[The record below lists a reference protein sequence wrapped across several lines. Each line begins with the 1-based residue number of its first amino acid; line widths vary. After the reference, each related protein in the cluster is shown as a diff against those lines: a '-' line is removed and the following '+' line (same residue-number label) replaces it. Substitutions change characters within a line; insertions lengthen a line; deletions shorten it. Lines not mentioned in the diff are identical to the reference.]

1 MQIPGN
7 AQEPV
12 KMQESDKMKKSDK
25 MQEQKKKSTTLNRIG
40 KVDKKIRIRM
50 WAAGIF
56 FVCLVLVVLLQKFS
70 LGQNYFVV
78 TVNNKVVGCV
88 SSKTDVEKAVH
99 ESRRQM
105 AKESEGYLMQEISYE
120 TTESHKPFQKL
131 LSETALKEKITKELK
146 KDNSGEIFAYTVSAG
161 ENQLSFATL
170 DEVETFLGRLKEEQD
185 TDNRFEIEFKKETD
199 HQEGMLLANL
209 KETGDS
215 EKTEDSADAGIV
227 QQLGIYLSDAQENPG
242 ENNYE
247 TGILSMEFAQD
258 VEVFTNLV
266 AADTLT
272 DIDAAVEEVTKEKET
287 NKIYEIQPGD
297 CLSVIAQEHDT
308 SVAAIIALNG
318 LSGEDAVIS
327 AGEELILSVPQPDIS
342 LRISEGVVYEEDY
355 TAEPEIVPN
364 DSWYTTDEVVLAEGT
379 TGHREVNMVVTTEN
393 EIETERSMIHQ
404 TILTESTPAVIER
417 GTKIPPTYIK
427 PLIGGRVSSGF
438 GRRWGRMHKGI
449 DWACPTGTKVFASSN
464 GVVVSAGYVSGYGN
478 CVLISH
484 PDGRMTRYAHN
495 SKLLVKAGQSVSQG
509 EVIALSGSTGRSTGP
524 HVHFEILINGSQVNP
539 VNYLN

>member
-88 SSKTDVEKAVH
+88 SSKTNVEKAVH

-146 KDNSGEIFAYTVSAG
+146 KENSGEIFAYTVSAG

-185 TDNRFEIEFKKETD
+185 TDNRFEVEFKKEIRSS
-199 HQEGMLLANL
+199 GGNASCKL
-209 KETGDS
+209 KRGRRFRKNRRFCGCRYCCSSLES
-215 EKTEDSADAGIV
+215 IFPMHRK
-227 QQLGIYLSDAQENPG
+227 NPG
-242 ENNYE
+242 K
-247 TGILSMEFAQD
+247 IIMKPEF
-258 VEVFTNLV
+258 FRWNL
-266 AADTLT
+266 
-272 DIDAAVEEVTKEKET
+272 
-287 NKIYEIQPGD
+287 
-297 CLSVIAQEHDT
+297 
-308 SVAAIIALNG
+308 
-318 LSGEDAVIS
+318 
-327 AGEELILSVPQPDIS
+327 
-342 LRISEGVVYEEDY
+342 
-355 TAEPEIVPN
+355 
-364 DSWYTTDEVVLAEGT
+364 
-379 TGHREVNMVVTTEN
+379 HRMWKCSP
-393 EIETERSMIHQ
+393 I
-404 TILTESTPAVIER
+404 
-417 GTKIPPTYIK
+417 
-427 PLIGGRVSSGF
+427 
-438 GRRWGRMHKGI
+438 W
-449 DWACPTGTKVFASSN
+449 
-464 GVVVSAGYVSGYGN
+464 
-478 CVLISH
+478 
-484 PDGRMTRYAHN
+484 
-495 SKLLVKAGQSVSQG
+495 
-509 EVIALSGSTGRSTGP
+509 
-524 HVHFEILINGSQVNP
+524 
-539 VNYLN
+539 

>member
-131 LSETALKEKITKELK
+131 LSETALKDKITKALK
-146 KDNSGEIFAYTVSAG
+146 KENSGEIFAYTVSAG
-161 ENQLSFATL
+161 QNQLSFATL

-199 HQEGMLLANL
+199 HQEGMLLA
-209 KETGDS
+209 K
-215 EKTEDSADAGIV
+215 
-227 QQLGIYLSDAQENPG
+227 
-242 ENNYE
+242 
-247 TGILSMEFAQD
+247 D

-393 EIETERSMIHQ
+393 GIETERSMIHQ

>member
-146 KDNSGEIFAYTVSAG
+146 KENSGEIFAYTVSAG

-185 TDNRFEIEFKKETD
+185 TDNRFEIEFKRK
-199 HQEGMLLANL
+199 Q
-209 KETGDS
+209 
-215 EKTEDSADAGIV
+215 
-227 QQLGIYLSDAQENPG
+227 
-242 ENNYE
+242 
-247 TGILSMEFAQD
+247 
-258 VEVFTNLV
+258 
-266 AADTLT
+266 
-272 DIDAAVEEVTKEKET
+272 
-287 NKIYEIQPGD
+287 
-297 CLSVIAQEHDT
+297 
-308 SVAAIIALNG
+308 II
-318 LSGEDAVIS
+318 
-327 AGEELILSVPQPDIS
+327 
-342 LRISEGVVYEEDY
+342 R
-355 TAEPEIVPN
+355 
-364 DSWYTTDEVVLAEGT
+364 
-379 TGHREVNMVVTTEN
+379 RECFL
-393 EIETERSMIHQ
+393 Q
-404 TILTESTPAVIER
+404 T
-417 GTKIPPTYIK
+417 
-427 PLIGGRVSSGF
+427 
-438 GRRWGRMHKGI
+438 
-449 DWACPTGTKVFASSN
+449 
-464 GVVVSAGYVSGYGN
+464 
-478 CVLISH
+478 
-484 PDGRMTRYAHN
+484 
-495 SKLLVKAGQSVSQG
+495 
-509 EVIALSGSTGRSTGP
+509 
-524 HVHFEILINGSQVNP
+524 
-539 VNYLN
+539 

>member
-12 KMQESDKMKKSDK
+12 KIQESDKMKKSDK

-105 AKESEGYLMQEISYE
+105 AKESEGYLMQEIFYE

-185 TDNRFEIEFKKETD
+185 TDNRFEIEFKKEAD

-209 KETGDS
+209 KEAGVS

-227 QQLGIYLSDAQENPG
+227 QQLGTYLSDAQENPG

-272 DIDAAVEEVTKEKET
+272 DIDAAVEDVAGDSR
-287 NKIYEIQPGD
+287 NGGYFLPG
-297 CLSVIAQEHDT
+297 
-308 SVAAIIALNG
+308 
-318 LSGEDAVIS
+318 
-327 AGEELILSVPQPDIS
+327 
-342 LRISEGVVYEEDY
+342 
-355 TAEPEIVPN
+355 
-364 DSWYTTDEVVLAEGT
+364 
-379 TGHREVNMVVTTEN
+379 
-393 EIETERSMIHQ
+393 
-404 TILTESTPAVIER
+404 
-417 GTKIPPTYIK
+417 
-427 PLIGGRVSSGF
+427 F
-438 GRRWGRMHKGI
+438 
-449 DWACPTGTKVFASSN
+449 
-464 GVVVSAGYVSGYGN
+464 
-478 CVLISH
+478 
-484 PDGRMTRYAHN
+484 
-495 SKLLVKAGQSVSQG
+495 LVKCWIS
-509 EVIALSGSTGRSTGP
+509 RSY
-524 HVHFEILINGSQVNP
+524 E
-539 VNYLN
+539 